1 MASQSTSSQK
11 NILKIQYEAQQ
22 QNCMSFC
29 CRDIGKEC
37 LFEVQGFSK
46 GEIMRKFIDHAEK
59 THNLEFLPADL
70 ILKVNNAIKK

>member
-1 MASQSTSSQK
+1 MASQSVSSK
-11 NILKIQYEAQQ
+11 KDMLDIQYDALQQ
-22 QNCMSFC
+22 DCMSFC

-59 THNLEFLPADL
+59 THDMDFLPAEL